1 MGQTHVSLGIC
12 EFNADVLERL
22 LDTVCRGLEEAK
34 FRLRSLI
41 RVIDVPKQ
49 DELTRAG
56 VRLKVTRLDVVR
68 DRELDGV
75 LAKVTHVR
83 ASESQW
89 LLAINDFLDD
99 AWDLAQL
106 CSCGHMQ
113 K

>member
-1 MGQTHVSLGIC
+1 MPTFSNASLILY
-12 EFNADVLERL
+12 AY
-22 LDTVCRGLEEAK
+22 RGLDEAT
-34 FRLRSLI
+34 FRLRPLI